1 MKNEVVE
8 RCVQELSYMI
18 LTKHKDLYT
27 EEILHTSILAILRIV
42 GEGAE
47 LHFDVPVRDY
57 VAVRLPRETWEA
69 IQQAREAEDE

>member
-42 GEGAE
+42 GEGTV
-47 LHFDVPVRDY
+47 LISDY
-57 VAVRLPRETWEA
+57 GKKAVSIWMPIETWEA
-69 IQQAREAEDE
+69 IQQAKEAENE